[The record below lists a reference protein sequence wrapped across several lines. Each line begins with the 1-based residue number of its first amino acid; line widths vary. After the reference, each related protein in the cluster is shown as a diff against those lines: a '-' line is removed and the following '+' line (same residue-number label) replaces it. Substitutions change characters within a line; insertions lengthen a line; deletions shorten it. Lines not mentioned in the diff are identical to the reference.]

1 MFHVKHPLAPE
12 EVQAHFALPPATL
25 DRLAAYVDVLAKW
38 QPRINLV
45 GPDTMGDV
53 WRRHIADSAQLYP
66 LIPQGTRRLVDLG
79 SGAGFPGLVLA
90 ILGVPDVHLVES
102 DQRKGAFLL
111 EAARVTD
118 TKISWHGARAESLP
132 PLEADV
138 VSARALA
145 PLSKLLPLARRH
157 LKKGGLCLFPKGKN
171 AEDELTE
178 ALKESTIAVERTV
191 SITDP
196 QATIFRIRE
205 V

>member
-1 MFHVKHPLAPE
+1 MFHVKHPLTPD
-12 EVQAHFALPPATL
+12 EVQRHFNLP
-25 DRLAAYVDVLAKW
+25 DEVMERLRTYVDLLAKW

-53 WRRHIADSAQLYP
+53 WRRHIADSVQLLP
-66 LIPQGTRRLVDLG
+66 LIPEGARRLADLG

-111 EAARVTD
+111 EAARSTD
-118 TKISWHGARAESLP
+118 TKISWHGARAESLE
-132 PLEADV
+132 PLSADV

-145 PLSKLLPLARRH
+145 PLTKLLPLAKRH
-157 LKKGGLCLFPKGKN
+157 LATGGLCLFPKGKN

-191 SITDP
+191 SVTDP
-196 QATIFRIRE
+196 QATIFRIRP
-205 V
+205 